1 MVQHI
6 MACQRILLSG
16 KFHEEREKSSGVGYI
31 LDFDASPLTPADY
44 RLAIANLTTQDIN
57 GLVELAFHE
66 AELISKELLKI
77 SVPQISPSK
86 HLQLVSVRQT
96 GEGVS
101 DDEDESLDNENDD
114 NNHDEGDSFLDT
126 PDLSIAAASAARD
139 TVRYSA
145 LCDDFE
151 EVVGEAQSAAPM
163 LPLSPP
169 QPTVAEDTLRADS
182 MVDSSTV
189 FQSEL
194 VDGHGKI
201 SIERMLNA
209 CARLQLG
216 TTTKSERVVHVDP
229 KFALRRVTDATD
241 STDNGKNMKKMTTQ
255 EASQRVRVIQA
266 LAKDAEKEKKAREI
280 RWQNFAKGLRA
291 VASADGTY
299 RSCCSNA
306 HSG

>member
-1 MVQHI
+1 MEHFFGLARQILPNFTYAEFLKMVQHI
-6 MACQRILLSG
+6 MVRQRILLSG

-101 DDEDESLDNENDD
+101 DDEDESSDDENDD
-114 NNHDEGDSFLDT
+114 NNHDEGDSFSDN
-126 PDLSIAAASAARD
+126 PDLSVAAASAARD

-151 EVVGEAQSAAPM
+151 EVVGEAQSAAPI
-163 LPLSPP
+163 LPLSP
-169 QPTVAEDTLRADS
+169 QPTVAEDTSRADS

-194 VDGHGKI
+194 VDRHGKI
-201 SIERMLNA
+201 SIERMLDA
-209 CARLQLG
+209 RARLQSG
-216 TTTKSERVVHVDP
+216 TTTKSERVVRVNP
-229 KFALRRVTDATD
+229 KFALCQVTDATD

-255 EASQRVRVIQA
+255 EASQ
-266 LAKDAEKEKKAREI
+266 
-280 RWQNFAKGLRA
+280 
-291 VASADGTY
+291 
-299 RSCCSNA
+299 
-306 HSG
+306 